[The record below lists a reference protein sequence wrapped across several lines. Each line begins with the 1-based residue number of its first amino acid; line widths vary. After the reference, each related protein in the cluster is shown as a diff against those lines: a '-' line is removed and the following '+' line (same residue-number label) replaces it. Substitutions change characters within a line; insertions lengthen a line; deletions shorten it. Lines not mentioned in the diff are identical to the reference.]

1 MPRLLLLLL
10 LLLLLAPAHAA
21 AGPTSLLAEMPPPE
35 QVSARLHGSDAFD
48 TAARRSAALLHLAA
62 MTQSLPGGRAR
73 APRSAQ
79 RQRELIHAYEGAA
92 AQTQRAFLDGLPPAE
107 RAQPDA
113 AERLERAVVSLT
125 RDPEFQRQVL
135 TAFFSAEFRATY
147 KRVAAPLRP
156 RNTAPAAA
164 PALSTAAQVLD
175 TLEPDLPPRWR
186 WLKNRWLWCALL
198 ALWSLLGYRNLL
210 QRPHADPQDPLLLTL
225 GGARYRLSRH
235 LGVVTD
241 VQRWTE
247 ARQEQ
252 TQRTVYYDNGYKVV
266 GNSIIPV
273 VGTTTVPETVT
284 RLETRMQLM
293 VKSASGQSKDFD
305 WTRRQLPFSVGQGFA
320 AVWAVREGDA
330 RGPFL
335 FFHNYDLGRS
345 EFCVELYSLLGPA
358 LWPLFPLTAAL
369 LCAGLHGLAIAGV
382 FIAGVA
388 VDSTFTR
395 RRRVFFMNELLP
407 RIFEQ
412 LPDPRGR

>member
-10 LLLLLAPAHAA
+10 LLLAPARAA

-79 RQRELIHAYEGAA
+79 RQRELIQAYEGAA
-92 AQTQRAFLDGLPPAE
+92 AQTQRALLDGLPPAA

-252 TQRTVYYDNGYKVV
+252 TQRTITLRRGF
-266 GNSIIPV
+266 SV
-273 VGTTTVPETVT
+273 VGTTTIPETVT

-293 VKSASGQSKDFD
+293 VQSASGQSEDFN
-305 WTRRQLPFSVGQGFA
+305 WTRRKLPFSVGQGFA
-320 AVWAVREGDA
+320 AVWAIREGDA

-345 EFCVELYSLLGPA
+345 EFCDELYSLLGPS

-382 FIAGVA
+382 FIAGVV

-395 RRRVFFMNELLP
+395 RRRVLFMNELLP